1 MRTISV
7 VTGEIFENSYIV
19 FDEEARQGVV
29 LDPGDDAEKIMAQI
43 DQNGIAITHIL
54 LTHGHWDHIGAIDA
68 LRERYGA
75 KVAIHEADA
84 EMLTSER
91 KNLSFLRGIPLTLG
105 SADILFKDKDA
116 IDVGN
121 THITV
126 LHTPGH
132 SPGSVCYIADN
143 AMFSGDTLFENSIGR
158 TDLPGGSMEQM
169 RASLGRLKTIEEDY
183 EVYPGHGGATTLSEE
198 KAMNPYMGW

>member
-1 MRTISV
+1 MRIISV
-7 VTGEIFENSYIV
+7 ATGEILENSYIV
-19 FDEEARQGVV
+19 FDEGTKQGVV
-29 LDPGDDAEKIMAQI
+29 VDPGDDAERIMTQI
-43 DQNGIAITHIL
+43 DKNGVAITHIL
-54 LTHGHWDHIGAIDA
+54 LTHGHWDHIGAVDT

-105 SADILFKDKDA
+105 SADVLFKDKDA
-116 IDVGN
+116 LDVGN
-121 THITV
+121 MHITV
-126 LHTPGH
+126 MHTPGH
-132 SPGSVCYIADN
+132 SPGSVCYVVDN
-143 AMFSGDTLFENSIGR
+143 AMLSGDTLFEGSIGR

-169 RASLGRLKTIEEDY
+169 RASLERLKAIEEDC
-183 EVYPGHGGATTLSEE
+183 EVYPGHGGATTLAEE